1 MEMAD
6 YDAAGRRCNYR
17 RHNCSV
23 DGILPSQESEE
34 RFQQVSGFRVQ
45 ANPT

>member
-1 MEMAD
+1 MEMVD

-34 RFQQVSGFRVQ
+34 RFQQVRGFRVQ